1 MDSPFFT
8 ASDTSFAPVFPNLS
22 QRRLSRH
29 NRLPSPADTGPQT
42 LFFAEHTPLHPQ
54 DGCADNP
61 VRPDGAQ
68 YPLRAA
74 HQKYGR
80 DGSVPPRLCENTA
93 GRESQTPP
101 CTHIPSPQTGKKG
114 IHLRN
119 PVYHRQD
126 IQNGLGPKPRHR
138 CTADVRNGNQLI
150 PQDLPDPGGFFFIAG
165 WSSGIIGNH
174 PHFYGAHQK
183 CVRIAARGISL

>member
-1 MDSPFFT
+1 M
-8 ASDTSFAPVFPNLS
+8 
-22 QRRLSRH
+22 
-29 NRLPSPADTGPQT
+29 
-42 LFFAEHTPLHPQ
+42 
-54 DGCADNP
+54 
-61 VRPDGAQ
+61 GAQ
-68 YPLRAA
+68 IIPYGQMA
-74 HQKYGR
+74 HNILFVLLIKNMDVMGPFLPAFAKI
-80 DGSVPPRLCENTA
+80 PPAGNPKLPHALISHRLK
-93 GRESQTPP
+93 P
-101 CTHIPSPQTGKKG
+101 GKKG

-150 PQDLPDPGGFFFIAG
+150 PQDLPDLGGFFFIAG